1 MSNNDPIH
9 VEGAAAVAPQS
20 SSSTSEIWI
29 HFKRQK
35 KNDGNWTATCNNC
48 GIELPGA
55 GGAAEKDTLHLI
67 DHFETCYFQDVGHES
82 SSADETF
89 GFGNSINGAE
99 ASRRRNLAAM
109 IICHDY
115 PISIVEHVGFKRL
128 SSALNP
134 LFRMD
139 RQTVRADILKLYYDE
154 KFKMM
159 KLLSK
164 NKSRIAIT
172 TDMWSST
179 DPDKH
184 YMAIKA
190 HFVDE
195 SWILQSRLLSFIYMP
210 IPHSEDAFSDVIVQC
225 LMDWNL
231 NQKLSTLTVDNCG
244 TSGDIFEC
252 VLNKISPRSL
262 VLGGQLFHMRCC
274 NHILNLMVEDGL
286 SLISDTIEKVKT
298 VCQDLFMEYK
308 NMSKESETSS
318 SSATAFVTDT
328 SSVRGKEDWRSNFAK
343 KQDLSELLHQFRKFC
358 DDGAT
363 GKHYVGNYESAVV
376 FI

>member
-9 VEGAAAVAPQS
+9 VEGAAAVAPQR

-48 GIELPGA
+48 GIELPG
-55 GGAAEKDTLHLI
+55 GGEKDTLHLL

-99 ASRRRNLAAM
+99 ASRRNLAAM

-128 SSALNP
+128 CTALNP
-134 LFRMD
+134 LF
-139 RQTVRADILKLYYDE
+139 
-154 KFKMM
+154 
-159 KLLSK
+159 
-164 NKSRIAIT
+164 RIAIT

-184 YMAIKA
+184 YIAIKA

-195 SWILQSRLLSFIYMP
+195 SWILQSRLLSAMF
-210 IPHSEDAFSDVIVQC
+210 
-225 LMDWNL
+225 
-231 NQKLSTLTVDNCG
+231 
-244 TSGDIFEC
+244 
-252 VLNKISPRSL
+252 
-262 VLGGQLFHMRCC
+262 
-274 NHILNLMVEDGL
+274 DGL
-286 SLISDTIEKVKT
+286 ES
-298 VCQDLFMEYK
+298 Q
-308 NMSKESETSS
+308 SKAIHLDS
-318 SSATAFVTDT
+318 
-328 SSVRGKEDWRSNFAK
+328 
-343 KQDLSELLHQFRKFC
+343 
-358 DDGAT
+358 
-363 GKHYVGNYESAVV
+363 
-376 FI
+376 